1 MSIKTILSSI
11 AAIVALNAGAFT
23 SGGFNY
29 TIVGDGEVEIARPT
43 DTSESGAYHDIV
55 TFPATVTNGGTTY
68 TVVGIGER
76 AFQYAEMAGSPV
88 MPASYRYVGP
98 WAFFESYGV
107 GVKIGANVDSIALG
121 AFAGNKFTNFLCDL
135 NNQHYSLIYPYHMP
149 EGETWVGGVLCTKD
163 LETII
168 AFPGSKKDGNT
179 YLFTYDVPS
188 LVKHIAPH
196 AFNRNPYLR
205 KVNFHD
211 SVEDIGEYAFYGCE
225 NMRSVEIPGNTKLNY
240 GSFAACE
247 FTLQQIILHEG
258 VTEVPAYCFFDADP
272 LTDLQLP
279 STLELI
285 GEGAFSHCAN
295 LESIT
300 FPEGLRACDPQAFSN
315 CTKLGQVNVNERCQF
330 IGSNCFMSCTALT
343 EFDLKNVK
351 YLGSTAFNSCTNLK
365 TVTAAAL
372 ETTDRAP
379 FYNCTALESVTFP
392 ETLREI
398 GPVAFMKCR
407 SLSDAV
413 IPASVQVV
421 GDGYACGAT
430 ALTSI
435 QLAEGNTN
443 YVVVDGALYTADM
456 KRLVSLPGTM
466 ATTDFTVPASVEI
479 IGEQAGRWSNLT
491 TLNTSN
497 TKVIGQTA
505 FGESANLA
513 EVTFGSACEDIN
525 GMAFSSC
532 PAITKVTSL
541 NPATPAGGVF
551 DDAVYSTATLY
562 VPKGSKEVYFAHE
575 NWGRFNTILELDDVA
590 PAIPGDLNGDG
601 NVDVEDVNLIIN
613 LILESTTA
621 DQLVGNP
628 DLDGSGTTDIG
639 DVNMLINL
647 ILVQ

>member
-1 MSIKTILSSI
+1 MNLKAIITCLSAC
-11 AAIVALNAGAFT
+11 AATWASAFT
-23 SGGFNY
+23 VGGFNY
-29 TIVGDGEVEIARPT
+29 TVVGEGEVEIARPT
-43 DTSESGAYHDIV
+43 DTSEEGAYHDIV
-55 TFPATVTNGGTTY
+55 SFPSTVTFGGTTY

-76 AFQYAEMAGSPV
+76 AFQYAEIAGSPS
-88 MPASYRYVGP
+88 MPASYRYVAP
-98 WAFFESYGV
+98 WAFFQAYGV
-107 GVKIGANVDSIALG
+107 GVKIGVNVDSIALG

-163 LETII
+163 LETIV
-168 AFPGSKKDGNT
+168 AFPGAKKDGNT
-179 YLFTYDVPS
+179 YLYTYDVPS
-188 LVKHIAPH
+188 MVKHIAPH

-205 KVNFHD
+205 KVNFHEG
-211 SVEDIGEYAFYGCE
+211 VEDIGEYAFYGCE

-300 FPEGLRACDPQAFSN
+300 FPEGLQACDPQAFSN

-330 IGSNCFMSCTALT
+330 IGANCFMNCTALT

-365 TVTAAAL
+365 TVTAAGL
-372 ETTDRAP
+372 ETIDRAP
-379 FYNCTALESVTFP
+379 FYNCTALQSVTFP

-407 SLSDAV
+407 SLTDAV

-435 QLAEGNTN
+435 QLADGNTN
-443 YVVVDGALYTADM
+443 YVVVDGVLYTADM

-466 ATTDFTVPASVEI
+466 ATTDFTVPASVEV

-497 TKVIGQTA
+497 AKVIGQTA

-513 EVTFGSACEDIN
+513 EVTFGSACEEIN
-525 GMAFSSC
+525 GLAFSSC
-532 PAITKVTSL
+532 QAITKVTSL
-541 NPATPAGGVF
+541 NPAAPAGGVF
-551 DDAVYSTATLY
+551 DDAGCNAATLY
-562 VPKGSKEVYFAHE
+562 VPKGSKEVYAAHE
-575 NWGRFNTILELDDVA
+575 NWGKFAHIEEVEVED
-590 PAIPGDLNGDG
+590 PAKPGDLNGDG
-601 NVDVEDVNLIIN
+601 SVDVEDVNLIIN

-621 DQLVGNP
+621 DQLAGNP
-628 DLDGSGTTDIG
+628 DLDGSGTTDIV

-647 ILVQ
+647 ILAQ